1 MCKQLY
7 PFSDPPTVPGT
18 NKDTNLVAPVTTR
31 AGTKRMRTEI
41 IETQPTVEDN
51 ASAENPTGM
60 LPRQQDEDN
69 PEIRLPID
77 P

>member
-41 IETQPTVEDN
+41 I
-51 ASAENPTGM
+51 
-60 LPRQQDEDN
+60 
-69 PEIRLPID
+69 
-77 P
+77 